1 MAKDLPY
8 LASYK
13 NVALLF
19 DKISKAKIPEVFTVR
34 HLSDTL
40 GLKSTSDRQLIPL
53 LKKMGFLDSSGKPTP
68 EFSLLKN
75 SATAKFA
82 IADGVRTAY
91 KPLYEADENVQDLA
105 PDQLKG
111 TIAQV
116 TGAEEGVVR
125 AITGTF
131 NALVKIADFTG
142 EKKEPSDEIDE
153 DEGDGDDVARLV
165 ERKKP
170 QGGSFSPS
178 FRFNVEVHLPSNGTE
193 ETYLAIF
200 NALRKALG

>member
-19 DKISKAKIPEVFTVR
+19 DKISKAKVPEVFTVR

-116 TGAEEGVVR
+116 SGAEEGVVR

-131 NALVKIADFTG
+131 NALVKIADFTV

>member
-1 MAKDLPY
+1 
-8 LASYK
+8 
-13 NVALLF
+13 
-19 DKISKAKIPEVFTVR
+19 
-34 HLSDTL
+34 
-40 GLKSTSDRQLIPL
+40 
-53 LKKMGFLDSSGKPTP
+53 MGFLDSSGKPTP

-116 TGAEEGVVR
+116 SGAEEGVVR